1 MKQNLL
7 STIRTIILSRIKK
20 PQTTQEVEFKRKQC
34 KTCEYNTLNIEK
46 LPLKK
51 RLIKLLS
58 DFYSW
63 ITNNRKVDVLG
74 GCSICGC
81 SVYYKTIDEQHC
93 PHPSQDKWQSI
104 YLPNSAQKNKKL
116 KKWK

>member
-1 MKQNLL
+1 MKFKNTL
-7 STIRTIILSRIKK
+7 ITIILSRIKK
-20 PQTTQEVEFKRKQC
+20 TKTDEVVEFKRKQC

-63 ITNNRKVDVLG
+63 ITFNKKVDVLG
-74 GCSICGC
+74 NCSICLC
-81 SVYYKTIDEQHC
+81 SLYYKTLEDNEEC
-93 PHPSQDKWQSI
+93 EHPSGSRWKSI
-104 YLPNSAQKNKKL
+104 YKPNSAQKNKKQ
-116 KKWK
+116 WN